1 LITFTDSKSKEI
13 LQLKF
18 SEFKEK
24 YKEEINREYLFYES
38 SFLHKLLF
46 YNENQTYPNGKG
58 FPKGTKPQ
66 SNFERKYL
74 NLFYL
79 HKGVLYQIENIK
91 ERDNYV
97 TYIVI
102 LYSRKKH
109 TIHMSKEDFLNRDY
123 FKKL

>member
-1 LITFTDSKSKEI
+1 MFKQDIER
-13 LQLKF
+13 
-18 SEFKEK
+18 EF
-24 YKEEINREYLFYES
+24 LFQEA

-46 YNENQTYPNGKG
+46 YNEKQTYPNGEG
-58 FPKGTKPQ
+58 FPKGVKPQ

-74 NLFYL
+74 NSFYL

-97 TYIVI
+97 TYVVT
-102 LYSRKKH
+102 LHSRKKH
-109 TIHMSKEDFLNRDY
+109 TIHTSKKDFLNRDY